1 MFIIIPLS
9 LSHFLF
15 ALLFPLSLTKSFL
28 LSIYTL
34 SCITHRPVFSI
45 VFWVC
50 PSKPRIDLK
59 RKRAKWYNILST
71 FFWLHHTFH
80 YCFSLWQNIESS
92 LVTKN
97 LFVIY
102 EGGVSLVHLL
112 SAHLV
117 SMIRHSFIIIL
128 LYSKHFFFRLVGCLL
143 AILRCSRYKYPIS
156 YFVLTLN
163 VSHHSILGI
172 STCLETLGNSN
183 KICSFGFVSDSVHR
197 LLLHIYIQNSERK
210 RAQKLLNQLI
220 TQIECLVFISNR
232 QSTND
237 TFMCL
242 FISKILTIRVSSWF
256 FFCIVS
262 HSIRT
267 FMLQQ
272 HNWQVG
278 GSSILS
284 LTDWLTCLVCLGC

>member
-71 FFWLHHTFH
+71 FFFFHHTFH

-143 AILRCSRYKYPIS
+143 AILRCSRYIRFHILCWLWMFRTIQFWASQLVSKHLATQTK
-156 YFVLTLN
+156 FAFLVLFR
-163 VSHHSILGI
+163 IPFI
-172 STCLETLGNSN
+172 
-183 KICSFGFVSDSVHR
+183 DSCC
-197 LLLHIYIQNSERK
+197 IYIYRTVKEREHK
-210 RAQKLLNQLI
+210 S
-220 TQIECLVFISNR
+220 C
-232 QSTND
+232 
-237 TFMCL
+237 
-242 FISKILTIRVSSWF
+242 
-256 FFCIVS
+256 
-262 HSIRT
+262 
-267 FMLQQ
+267 
-272 HNWQVG
+272 
-278 GSSILS
+278 
-284 LTDWLTCLVCLGC
+284 